1 MTDTIHIN
9 FDAKCSQCGDKGAAD
24 NGLCLKCITK
34 NIGKG
39 VRHSM
44 PELKTEC
51 GHIEK
56 FKTSTEIRD
65 VKDDD
70 GGVRPSA
77 HHQSLI
83 RGCRHSRWYAD
94 DSPRPR

>member
-1 MTDTIHIN
+1 
-9 FDAKCSQCGDKGAAD
+9 
-24 NGLCLKCITK
+24 
-34 NIGKG
+34 
-39 VRHSM
+39 M

-70 GGVRPSA
+70 GGVDHQLITKVSLVAGIPDGMPMI
-77 HHQSLI
+77 HHALANDVVVDGPIGSHQALMNVDMVTGEI
-83 RGCRHSRWYAD
+83 KR
-94 DSPRPR
+94 